1 MEGYIFEWLN
11 ILLRWLHVITGI
23 AWIGASFYFVWLDNN
38 LVKPTDPALLEKG
51 VGGELWAVH
60 GGGFYNPQKYLL
72 APATLPQ
79 HLHWF
84 YWESYS
90 SWLSGFALFAVLYLF
105 NANAYLI
112 DRNVM
117 AMSTSMAIAAALAFL
132 VLGWVFY
139 DLICRWFGDRD
150 NGDRIV
156 GPLVTIYVVA
166 AVWLACH
173 VFSGRA
179 AFLLSGAM
187 MATIMSANVLFW
199 IIPGQRKVV
208 AAMRAGQPPDPIH
221 GRRGKQR
228 SVHNTYFTL
237 PVIFAMLSNHYSMLY
252 SADYSWLVLLL
263 MMLAGV
269 LIRQFFILRH
279 KAVTDWRFPGAAVA
293 ILIGVAVWLAPAAT
307 PAVPTTA
314 AAAVGASEPA
324 SAAVAGVTTASASP
338 PASASTSTSTS
349 TSTSASTT
357 SFDQVQKII
366 GERCLQCHAAHP
378 TMMPTPGKNIV
389 LDSKA
394 LILQHAQQI
403 YQQAVI
409 QKTMPLA
416 NMTHIT
422 DQERALIGAWFTAGA
437 DAK

>member
-1 MEGYIFEWLN
+1 MGIFDLPGQLMEGYIFEWLN

-23 AWIGASFYFVWLDNN
+23 AWIGASFYFVWLDNS
-38 LVKPTDPALLEKG
+38 LVRPTDPALLEKG
-51 VGGELWAVH
+51 VDGELWAVH

-72 APATLPQ
+72 APETLPK

-90 SWLSGFALFAVLYLF
+90 SWLSGFALFSVLYLF
-105 NANAYLI
+105 NANAFLI

-117 AMSTSMAIAAALAFL
+117 AMSVGVAISAALAFL

-139 DLICRWFGDRD
+139 DLICRCFGDRE

-156 GPLVTIYVVA
+156 GPLVTLYVVG

-187 MATIMSANVLFW
+187 LATIMSANVLFW

-208 AAMRAGQPPDPIH
+208 ASMRAGQPPDAIH

-252 SADYSWLVLLL
+252 GADHSWVVLLL

-269 LIRQFFILRH
+269 LIRQFFVLRH
-279 KAVTDWRFPGAAVA
+279 KAVVDWRYPAAA
-293 ILIGVAVWLAPAAT
+293 IVVLIGVAVWLAPRPAT
-307 PAVPTTA
+307 E
-314 AAAVGASEPA
+314 SA
-324 SAAVAGVTTASASP
+324 SAAMPVATASQG
-338 PASASTSTSTS
+338 
-349 TSTSASTT
+349 STSASAAAPDASA

-378 TMMPTPGKNIV
+378 TLMPTPGKNIV

-437 DAK
+437 SAQ

>member
-1 MEGYIFEWLN
+1 MEGYVFEWLN

-23 AWIGASFYFVWLDNN
+23 AWIGASFYFVWLDNS
-38 LVKPTDPALLEKG
+38 LVRPTDPALLEKG
-51 VGGELWAVH
+51 VDGELWAVH

-72 APATLPQ
+72 APSTLPK

-90 SWLSGFALFAVLYLF
+90 SWLSGFALFSVLYLF
-105 NANAYLI
+105 NANTFLI

-117 AMSTSMAIAAALAFL
+117 AMPVGVAIAAALAFL
-132 VLGWVFY
+132 ALGWAFY
-139 DLICRWFGDRD
+139 DLICRCFGDRE

-156 GPLVTIYVVA
+156 GPLVALYVAA

-187 MATIMSANVLFW
+187 LATIMSANVLFW

-237 PVIFAMLSNHYSMLY
+237 PVIFAMLSNHYGMLY
-252 SADYSWLVLLL
+252 GAEHGWVVLLL

-269 LIRQFFILRH
+269 LIRQFFVLRH
-279 KAVTDWRFPGAAVA
+279 KAVLDWRYPAAAIA
-293 ILIGVAVWLAPAAT
+293 ILIGVGVWLAPEPASGTGTGAAT
-307 PAVPTTA
+307 TTA
-314 AAAVGASEPA
+314 A
-324 SAAVAGVTTASASP
+324 SAPGTA
-338 PASASTSTSTS
+338 
-349 TSTSASTT
+349 

-366 GERCLQCHAAHP
+366 GERCLQCHAVHP
-378 TMMPTPGKNIV
+378 TLMPAPGKNIV

-394 LILQHAQQI
+394 SILQHAQQI

-437 DAK
+437 SAQ